1 MSMTNSP
8 EKIVSEAEPQANP
21 ELLPGTFNDDA
32 VTRGLLAEAIKKS
45 GQSREQIAER
55 MSWLLATRVTVD
67 ILNNFTAEGKVAHR
81 FPFAWSRAFCQSTGD
96 WRLLQYIAEQSGFLL
111 LDKEDA
117 EVVAL
122 GEQVI
127 ERERAA
133 TEVTRIARNI
143 IERRASR

>member
-1 MSMTNSP
+1 MTIP
-8 EKIVSEAEPQANP
+8 TEKIVSEKETQGDP

-45 GQSREQIAER
+45 DMSREQIADR
-55 MSWLLATRVTVD
+55 MSWLLSTKVTVD
-67 ILNNFTAEGKVAHR
+67 MLNNFTADGKLAHR
-81 FPFAWSRAFCQSTGD
+81 FPFAWSRAFCRSTGD
-96 WRLLQYIAEQSGFLL
+96 WRLLHYIADQADFLL

-127 ERERAA
+127 EQERAA
-133 TEVTRIARNI
+133 AEVKKIARNI
-143 IERRASR
+143 IDRRASR

>member
-1 MSMTNSP
+1 MTNLP
-8 EKIVSEAEPQANP
+8 EKIVSDGEPQGNP

-32 VTRGLLAEAIKKS
+32 VIRGLLGEAIKKS
-45 GQSREQIAER
+45 GQSRDQIAER
-55 MSWLLATRVTVD
+55 MAWLLSTKVTAD
-67 ILNNFTAEGKVAHR
+67 MLNNFTAEGKVAHR
-81 FPFAWSRAFCQSTGD
+81 FPLAWARAICQSTGD

-127 ERERAA
+127 EKERAA
-133 TEVTRIARNI
+133 MEVTRISRNI
-143 IERRASR
+143 IERRSSK

>member
-1 MSMTNSP
+1 MTNLT
-8 EKIVSEAEPQANP
+8 EKIVSEKETQGDP

-45 GQSREQIAER
+45 GESREQIAER
-55 MSWLLATRVTVD
+55 MAWLLSTKVTAD
-67 ILNNFTAEGKVAHR
+67 MLNNFTADGKVAHR

-96 WRLLQYIAEQSGFLL
+96 WRLLHYIAEQASFLL
-111 LDKEDA
+111 LDKENA

-127 ERERAA
+127 ERERAE
-133 TEVTRIARNI
+133 TEVKKIARNI
-143 IERRASR
+143 IDRRASR